1 MCNNNNNHKAA
12 AGSSCCNGIGCAAH
26 HHRAKPSSDKLDT
39 RVRNFFI
46 RTNIDL
52 FIIGLAVAI
61 YQAPALLVHAAETEH
76 GSTAAAGHGDAAHGD
91 SAHGDEM
98 FAAGAAEHET
108 QETEI
113 RSTYAVLFPWF
124 AQILGVFVYFILSRH
139 AHALPYTAVMFIIG
153 LIIGFAEYR
162 IDGTNAIHE
171 SAATW
176 LTING
181 ELILLIFLPGLLYLE
196 SYNIDIHLFIKSFSQ
211 ILVMAFPM

>member
-1 MCNNNNNHKAA
+1 MCTDHNHKAA
-12 AGSSCCNGIGCAAH
+12 AGSSCCNGIGRAAH
-26 HHRAKPSSDKLDT
+26 QPDRAKPSSDKLDT
-39 RVRNFFI
+39 RVRSFFI

-76 GSTAAAGHGDAAHGD
+76 GGTSASHAEAAHGD
-91 SAHGDEM
+91 SAHGDEI

>member
-1 MCNNNNNHKAA
+1 MCTDHRRHKAA
-12 AGSSCCNGIGCAAH
+12 GGSSCCNGIGCAAH
-26 HHRAKPSSDKLDT
+26 QPDRAKPSDKLDT

-52 FIIGLAVAI
+52 FIIGLAVVI
-61 YQAPALLVHAAETEH
+61 YQTPALLVHAAATEH
-76 GSTAAAGHGDAAHGD
+76 GGTSAGHAEAAHGE

-98 FAAGAAEHET
+98 FASGTAEHET

-124 AQILGVFVYFILSRH
+124 AQILGVFVYFILSRY

-153 LIIGFAEYR
+153 LLIGFAEYR